1 MLVILGLVRDK
12 KITFATMQNL
22 ELSSNL
28 KDICDGNVENDNVLC
43 I

>member
-12 KITFATMQNL
+12 KINFATMQNL

-28 KDICDGNVENDNVLC
+28 KHICDGNVENDNVLC